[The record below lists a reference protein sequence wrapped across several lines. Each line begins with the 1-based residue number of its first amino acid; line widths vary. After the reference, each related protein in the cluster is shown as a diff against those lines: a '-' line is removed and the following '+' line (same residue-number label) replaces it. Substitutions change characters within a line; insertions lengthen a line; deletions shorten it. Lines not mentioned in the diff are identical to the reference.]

1 MIDYAQLLAKALSGV
16 RNADKS
22 SNAAR
27 SIGVTNNNR
36 VVTGASLYS
45 QDMEVREKLSSLKDN
60 GSYPF
65 IVFPISFSSFFD
77 SPVNSDSLLEYCLL
91 TKGDL
96 PCLKSLKEPLKPQE
110 PHLSDIPT
118 SHYVLVKEPFWKSG
132 PIMIWLISSVLF
144 GGLPGYYMADPL
156 FERLLY
162 ALLGFLS
169 WAMVSLFIFGRDGL
183 SRSDIYKEVLYTKE
197 ELKDLALQ
205 EKNRFDMAMEE
216 YSQALHQYEED
227 LKYYKKAMKKRKSI
241 MRLSIPAYLSWRL
254 RSSFSQSNDYS
265 VTDDPPKKGRSE
277 DTLFSCLM
285 RSIPS
290 KVHIDTVVSGYYP
303 DIMVATNNNVFID
316 IEIDEPYE
324 MDSKKEIHYI
334 GCEDATRDS
343 RIANRNWIVLRFSE
357 KQIMTDCTACSIL
370 IENLIKMVEEGS
382 LKALDEIL
390 SIRASIEDDRWR
402 KEDAR
407 MMAINNY
414 RKSY

>member
-22 SNAAR
+22 SNAAQ

-36 VVTGASLYS
+36 VVAGASLYS
-45 QDMEVREKLSSLKDN
+45 QDMEVGEKLSSLKDN

-65 IVFPISFSSFFD
+65 IVFPNSFSSIIE
-77 SPVNSDSLLEYCLL
+77 SPVNSDSLLEYCIL

-96 PCLKSLKEPLKPQE
+96 PCLKSLKEPLKPLE

-118 SHYVLVKEPFWKSG
+118 SHYVRVKEHFWKSTNG
-132 PIMIWLISSVLF
+132 FIVIMWSIVALLLGGVPGYAVFDGLMGSLIMILLWVPLLILT
-144 GGLPGYYMADPL
+144 L
-156 FERLLY
+156 
-162 ALLGFLS
+162 
-169 WAMVSLFIFGRDGL
+169 IRDGEK
-183 SRSDIYKEVLYTKE
+183 RKDVLETVPYTKE
-197 ELKDLALQ
+197 ELEALTLQ
-205 EKNRFDMAMEE
+205 ERNRFDMAMEE

-227 LKYYKKAMKKRKSI
+227 LKYYKNAMKKRKSI

-265 VTDDPPKKGRSE
+265 VTDNPPKKGRSE

-290 KVHIDTVVSGYYP
+290 KVHIDTVISGYYP
-303 DIMVATNNNVFID
+303 DIMVTTNNNVYID

-324 MDSKKEIHYI
+324 MDSKIEIHYI

-343 RIANRNWIVLRFSE
+343 RIANRDWIVLRFSE
-357 KQIMTDCTACSIL
+357 KQIMTDCTACSKL